1 MSFVAM
7 CRTSSPRIIFE
18 VCAMPDKRLLKGD
31 DEWDW
36 KRVLE
41 YLEKK
46 ERFLELLMLAM
57 HMTGGQ
63 PA

>member
-1 MSFVAM
+1 
-7 CRTSSPRIIFE
+7 
-18 VCAMPDKRLLKGD
+18 MPDKRLLKGD